1 MNGTVLTVNQDIY
14 QSDKIKMFIM
24 MVLSTVTFLSRAG
37 FFYLKIMSGYPGYQ
51 RMIIAQIGMLRFERV
66 LPLQISGEGNGPVF
80 FLCRIVFSNFGAAGI
95 FFSGR
100 TLA

>member
-14 QSDKIKMFIM
+14 QSDKIKMFIT
-24 MVLSTVTFLSRAG
+24 MVLITVTFLSRAG

-51 RMIIAQIGMLRFERV
+51 RMIIDQIGMLRFERV
-66 LPLQISGEGNGPVF
+66 LPLQISGKGNGQF

-100 TLA
+100 TFA